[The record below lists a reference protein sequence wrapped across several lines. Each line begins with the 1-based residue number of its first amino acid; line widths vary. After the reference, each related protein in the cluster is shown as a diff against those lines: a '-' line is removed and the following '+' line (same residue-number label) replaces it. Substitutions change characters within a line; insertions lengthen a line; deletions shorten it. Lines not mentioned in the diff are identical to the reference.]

1 MKGNKEIAGRAGN
14 VIEISSTMAQETFPR
29 PQTMERNTFESMVTK
44 YGGYSVRTGY
54 VPPKECGTGE

>member
-1 MKGNKEIAGRAGN
+1 MKGNKEITGCAGN
-14 VIEISSTMAQETFPR
+14 VNGISMIRAQETFPR
-29 PQTMERNTFESMVTK
+29 PQTMERNAFESMVTE

>member
-1 MKGNKEIAGRAGN
+1 MKGNKEIAGRAGK
-14 VIEISSTMAQETFPR
+14 VIGISAVRAQETFPG
-29 PQTMERNTFESMVTK
+29 PQTMERNAFESMVTK